1 MKKKQKTLKDYSEIS
16 FLSERKNDLNEISNE
31 EIIYEESQTGPQ
43 EEPTLKEM
51 AQLLEKSD
59 LVYKNTLF
67 LLECSKRLDF

>member
-43 EEPTLKEM
+43 EEPTLKEVE
-51 AQLLEKSD
+51 LTFSKKDKKKD
-59 LVYKNTLF
+59 LR
-67 LLECSKRLDF
+67 KR